1 MQVSRREFVKTAAIL
16 SGLAAVGW
24 KADGKQLHT
33 LVKSSVPLGP
43 ADKVVA
49 AICPG
54 AG

>member
-1 MQVSRREFVKTAAIL
+1 MKVSRREFVKTAAVL
-16 SGLAAVGW
+16 SGLTAVGW
-24 KADGKQLHT
+24 KADGGQLRT

-49 AICPG
+49 ALCPG